1 MFWTSGNDV
10 DLEGDWVWTE
20 GGGRKVGRKVGREV
34 GRVGSKVWL
43 QSPSIS
49 LEENCLVWSITRSGR
64 SGVREGGLSE
74 ACCTSSPY
82 ICRVS

>member
-20 GGGRKVGRKVGREV
+20 GGGRKVGR
-34 GRVGSKVWL
+34 VGSKVWL
-43 QSPSIS
+43 QSPSIN

-64 SGVREGGLSE
+64 SGVREGCLSE

>member
-20 GGGRKVGRKVGREV
+20 GGGRKVGREV
-34 GRVGSKVWL
+34 GRGGSKVWL

>member
-20 GGGRKVGRKVGREV
+20 GGGRKVGREG

-43 QSPSIS
+43 QSPSIN